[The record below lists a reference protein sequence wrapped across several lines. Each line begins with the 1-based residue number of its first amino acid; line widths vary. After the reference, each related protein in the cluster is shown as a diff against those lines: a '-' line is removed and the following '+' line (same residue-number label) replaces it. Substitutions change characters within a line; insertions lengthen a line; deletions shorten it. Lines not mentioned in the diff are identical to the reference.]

1 MAPSLPTKTAS
12 NGSIRT
18 LALNDKARIA
28 RVDNPSD
35 KDPQFR
41 IFAGSVDFAENLI
54 MRDSGR

>member
-1 MAPSLPTKTAS
+1 M
-12 NGSIRT
+12 IRT

-28 RVDNPSD
+28 RVDNPSY

-41 IFAGSVDFAENLI
+41 IFAGSVDFAENVI